1 VLTSLIGGAK
11 LEAQTPLRAMSAEQL
26 AAFWEAVE
34 SDTSL
39 QEKLNASTD
48 GEIDTPIEPTAVV
61 AIAKD
66 AGFTITPG
74 DLLRADA
81 QAILELNDDE
91 LEKVAGGMGGMDVK
105 EPEGK
110 YHRYTN
116 MNGRVRIIRNGISI
130 WS

>member
-1 VLTSLIGGAK
+1 VRLCLGMLTAAAGVAR
-11 LEAQTPLRAMSAEQL
+11 LEAQTPASAMSAEQL

-34 SDTSL
+34 ADPSL
-39 QEKLNASTD
+39 QEKLSASTD
-48 GEIDTPIEPTAVV
+48 GEIDTPIEAAAVV

-91 LEKVAGGMGGMDVK
+91 LEKVAGGEFSSIRDFIW
-105 EPEGK
+105 
-110 YHRYTN
+110 
-116 MNGRVRIIRNGISI
+116 GRNASDGENSTYY
-130 WS
+130 